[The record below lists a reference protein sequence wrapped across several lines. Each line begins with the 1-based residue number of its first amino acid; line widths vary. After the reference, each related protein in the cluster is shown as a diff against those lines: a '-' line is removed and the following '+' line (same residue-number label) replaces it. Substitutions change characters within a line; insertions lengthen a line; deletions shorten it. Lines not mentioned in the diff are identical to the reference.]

1 MLNINQHESSWLV
14 GGSLGILLKASRV
27 RFLSLVAIFFAA
39 TITDGGGQ
47 NEGGA
52 ERGGSLPPYILHS
65 SRDTIRDSSWFLGS
79 VCECITIS
87 TLEQL

>member
-1 MLNINQHESSWLV
+1 V
-14 GGSLGILLKASRV
+14 GGSLGVLLKASRV
-27 RFLSLVAIFFAA
+27 QFLSLVAIFFAA

-65 SRDTIRDSSWFLGS
+65 SRDLK
-79 VCECITIS
+79 
-87 TLEQL
+87 TLIIDTKLIALDI